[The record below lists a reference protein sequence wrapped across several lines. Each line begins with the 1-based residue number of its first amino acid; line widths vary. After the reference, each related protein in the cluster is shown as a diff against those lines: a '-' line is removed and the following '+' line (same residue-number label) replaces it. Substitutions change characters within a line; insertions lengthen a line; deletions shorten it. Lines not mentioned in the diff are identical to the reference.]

1 MKRLLAIALTVTL
14 VTGCKGQEIVCPSI
28 LSPGVAVE
36 VRDAFSGA
44 TIASGAKLVAQ
55 AGSYADSMSFP
66 AGQPDLNSAHLTGAY
81 RPGVYTLTVTKTGY
95 QPWIQANVNV
105 TAAQCGVNLT
115 SFTATLQAAVG
126 STITIKPLARPA
138 RPR

>member
-1 MKRLLAIALTVTL
+1 MKRLLAVALAATL
-14 VTGCKGQEIVCPSI
+14 VGGCKGQEIDCPLI

-44 TIASGAKLVAQ
+44 PIASGAKLVAQ

-66 AGQPDLNSAHLTGAY
+66 AGQPELDNSHLTGAY
-81 RPGVYTLTVTKTGY
+81 QPGVYTLTVTKTGY
-95 QPWIQANVNV
+95 QPWVKTNVIV

-115 SFTATLQAAVG
+115 SLTATLHAA
-126 STITIKPLARPA
+126 P
-138 RPR
+138 

>member
-1 MKRLLAIALTVTL
+1 MKQSFAIALAAAL
-14 VTGCKGQEIVCPSI
+14 IAGCRGQEIVCPLL

-66 AGQPDLNSAHLTGAY
+66 AGQPDFNDSHLRGAY
-81 RPGVYTLTVTKTGY
+81 QPGVYTLTVTKTGY
-95 QPWIQANVNV
+95 QPWVQANVIV

-115 SFTATLQAAVG
+115 SLTATLHAA
-126 STITIKPLARPA
+126 P
-138 RPR
+138 